1 MSSPFDIVDDKFELK
16 GEWWLPKNPEQ
27 KLFGVLN
34 YSQGTGTLEL
44 QGLFNEVSKNFF
56 TPFAPEIILG
66 NVPGLRGVTL
76 TNCYMIHASNTICK
90 FITHLIFTN
99 YSGSNLSEINFKK
112 TFVNFLYLQQWVRV
126 SDIDIKF
133 SGEGDLLNLK
143 VKQTEPIVASISNN
157 LDISIISTHNTSNL
171 AETYSD
177 FTIKQKK
184 FFRIESKDALSFKEL
199 KKTIL
204 TLQNFVGFALDEP
217 SHHIQIIGYPDGDNS
232 GINYR
237 ENAVGIFFDSITS
250 TLTPERESIRDGK
263 ILFYYKTIS
272 ENFEEVLKNWF
283 RIVEDYE
290 PTMRSISAMRNNPHM
305 YLEEK
310 FSYSAQ
316 ALESYHSQ
324 NPKYEN
330 KQMDQQE
337 YGRRIQVILE
347 SINDTVIQSWLK
359 TKLSG
364 SHANN
369 KSFLERITEII
380 KDCPTFM
387 NEPSDEKITDFAKQ
401 FRNMRNNLIH
411 PGTKGVDYVD
421 ELLELVHRT
430 KILVESLIL
439 SELNFKSNLIQN
451 IVKNRK
457 RWYRIET

>member
-1 MSSPFDIVDDKFELK
+1 MNSPFDIVDDKFELK

-27 KLFGVLN
+27 KLFGILN

-44 QGLFNEVSKNFF
+44 QGLFDEVSKNFF
-56 TPFAPEIILG
+56 TPFDTEIILG
-66 NVPGLRGVTL
+66 KVPGLRGVTL
-76 TNCYMIHASNTICK
+76 TNCNIIHADSATST

-99 YSGSNLSEINFKK
+99 YSVSNLSEINFKK
-112 TFVNFLYLQQWVRV
+112 TLVNFLNLQQWVRI

-133 SGEGDLLNLK
+133 SNEDTSLNVK

-157 LDISIISTHNTSNL
+157 LDISIISTHDTSNL
-171 AETYSD
+171 AETFLD

-184 FFRIESKDALSFKEL
+184 FFRIESKDALSFEEL
-199 KKTIL
+199 KKIIL
-204 TLQNFVGFALDEP
+204 TLQNFVGFAMDEP

-232 GINYR
+232 GINYS

-250 TLTPERESIRDGK
+250 RLTPERESIRDAK
-263 ILFYYKTIS
+263 ILFYYMTIS

-290 PTMRSISAMRNNPHM
+290 PTMRSISAIRNNPHM
-305 YLEEK
+305 YLEEM

-330 KQMDQQE
+330 KQMDQLE
-337 YGRRIQVILE
+337 YDRKIQVILE
-347 SINDTVIQSWLK
+347 SIKDTEIQSWLK
-359 TKLSG
+359 TKLGG

-369 KSFLERITEII
+369 KSFLERIIEII
-380 KDCPTFM
+380 KDYPMFM
-387 NEPSDEKITDFAKQ
+387 NEPNDEKITDFAKR
-401 FRNMRNNLIH
+401 FRNMRNNLTH
-411 PGTKGVDYVD
+411 PSTKGDDYVF
-421 ELLELVHRT
+421 ELIELVHRT
-430 KILVESLIL
+430 QILVESLIM
-439 SELNFKSNLIQN
+439 SELNFKSDLIQN
-451 IVKNRK
+451 IVKNRE